1 MLDVLRNPP
10 RPLTILAL
18 LLWVDFLWVFS
29 WVATEPAMLKHLYGD
44 LAYTA
49 TMFGTSVGVF
59 GAATALVSM
68 VAGGLSDRYGRF
80 TMIAIG
86 LLLNISW
93 YLGVAYLTDYPLM
106 LGASIV
112 SGVGAGLVT
121 PALSAAY
128 IDMTD
133 PNHRGRVAALKEMII
148 SIGGMGGPL
157 FSVYMTERIAPAQLM
172 VAAAVIIAVTGLGAA
187 GFALQRRGLH
197 RMNVSSAKKD

>member
-1 MLDVLRNPP
+1 M
-10 RPLTILAL
+10 
-18 LLWVDFLWVFS
+18 
-29 WVATEPAMLKHLYGD
+29 
-44 LAYTA
+44 AYTA

-80 TMIAIG
+80 PMIAIG
-86 LLLNISW
+86 LLLNVSW
-93 YLGVAYLTDYPLM
+93 YFGVAYLTDYPLM
-106 LGASIV
+106 LGASII

-128 IDMTD
+128 VDMTD

-157 FSVYMTERIAPAQLM
+157 FSVYMTERVAPTQLL
-172 VAAAVIIAVTGLGAA
+172 VAAALLIGATGFGAA
-187 GFALQRRGLH
+187 GFALKRRG
-197 RMNVSSAKKD
+197 MSPINPSSPRKD